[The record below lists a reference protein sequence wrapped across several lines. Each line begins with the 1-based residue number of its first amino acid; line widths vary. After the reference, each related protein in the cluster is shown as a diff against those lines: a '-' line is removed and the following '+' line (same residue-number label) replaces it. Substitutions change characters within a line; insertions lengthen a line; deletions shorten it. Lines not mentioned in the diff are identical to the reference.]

1 MERLSPF
8 HLAIPV
14 NDLAAAKDFYENTL
28 GCQPGRSSDQWAD
41 YSLFG
46 HQLVLHEDK
55 AYKGHKH
62 FNEVDGKAVPVPHFG
77 VVLDWDVFHAFS
89 QNLVKQKV
97 EFQIA
102 PYLRF
107 EGLPG
112 EQLTMF
118 FYDPS
123 GNALEFKV
131 LNTTT
136 NFLPRDESTTHFF
149 QPTVRH
155 GFCPEVQK
163 RIENTTRFLR
173 GLAL

>member
-1 MERLSPF
+1 MTSLSPF

-14 NDLAAAKDFYENTL
+14 SDLTAAVSFYKEIL
-28 GCQPGRSSDQWAD
+28 GCTPGRSSRHWAD
-41 YSLFG
+41 YSFFG

-55 AYKGHKH
+55 SHKGYKH

-77 VVLDWDVFHAFS
+77 VVLDWEEFQNFS
-89 QNLVKQKV
+89 QRLIDQNI

-123 GNALEFKV
+123 GNALEFKSFKHIDQ
-131 LNTTT
+131 LFAT
-136 NFLPRDESTTHFF
+136 
-149 QPTVRH
+149 
-155 GFCPEVQK
+155 
-163 RIENTTRFLR
+163 
-173 GLAL
+173 

>member
-1 MERLSPF
+1 MAKINPF

-14 NDLAAAKDFYENTL
+14 SDLTTAKVFYENVL
-28 GCQPGRSSDQWAD
+28 GCMPGRSTDQWAD

-46 HQLVLHEDK
+46 HQLVLHEDT

-62 FNEVDGKAVPVPHFG
+62 FNEVDGKSVPIPHFG
-77 VVLDWDVFHAFS
+77 VVLDWEVFQQFS
-89 QNLVKQKV
+89 QRLIDKKI
-97 EFQIA
+97 EFQIE

-123 GNALEFKV
+123 GNALEFKSFKHIDQ
-131 LNTTT
+131 LFAT
-136 NFLPRDESTTHFF
+136 
-149 QPTVRH
+149 
-155 GFCPEVQK
+155 
-163 RIENTTRFLR
+163 
-173 GLAL
+173 

>member
-1 MERLSPF
+1 MTIINPF

-14 NDLAAAKDFYENTL
+14 SELTTAKVFYENVL
-28 GCQPGRSSDQWAD
+28 GCMPGRSTDQWAD

-46 HQLVLHEDK
+46 HQLVLHEDT

-62 FNEVDGKAVPVPHFG
+62 FNEVDGKSVPIPHFG
-77 VVLDWDVFHAFS
+77 VVLDWEVFQQFS
-89 QNLVKQKV
+89 QRLIDKKI
-97 EFQIA
+97 EFQIE

-123 GNALEFKV
+123 GNALEFKSFKHIDQ
-131 LNTTT
+131 LFAT
-136 NFLPRDESTTHFF
+136 
-149 QPTVRH
+149 
-155 GFCPEVQK
+155 
-163 RIENTTRFLR
+163 
-173 GLAL
+173 

>member
-1 MERLSPF
+1 MDTILPF

-14 NDLAAAKDFYENTL
+14 SNLQQSIQFYEEVL
-28 GCQPGRSSDQWAD
+28 GCTPGRSSEHWAD
-41 YSLFG
+41 FAFFG

-55 AYKGHKH
+55 THKGYKH
-62 FNEVDGKAVPVPHFG
+62 FNEVDGKSVPVPHFG
-77 VVLDWDVFHAFS
+77 VVLDWEVFQNFS
-89 QNLVKQKV
+89 QSLINQNI

-123 GNALEFKV
+123 GNALEFKSFKHIDQ
-131 LNTTT
+131 LFAT
-136 NFLPRDESTTHFF
+136 
-149 QPTVRH
+149 
-155 GFCPEVQK
+155 
-163 RIENTTRFLR
+163 
-173 GLAL
+173 